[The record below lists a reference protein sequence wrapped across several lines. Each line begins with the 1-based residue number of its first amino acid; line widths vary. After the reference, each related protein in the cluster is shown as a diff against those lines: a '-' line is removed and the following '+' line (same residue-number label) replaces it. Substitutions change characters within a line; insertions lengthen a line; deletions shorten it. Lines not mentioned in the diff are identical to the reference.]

1 MALFEIDPQLLP
13 NLKLGL
19 HSFQIILGFLA
30 WCLEIAVFRG
40 DTSRIVGLN
49 GWTFA
54 VCFLSIPGWIY
65 LIMTPRFERTRRF
78 ANPYVMLGIDG
89 LFIVLWLSAFS
100 TQAAYNSSGQ
110 CGGSC
115 GISKAIVAVG
125 VFVTL
130 LWIGTAFLSAY
141 TLQYY
146 NFHGTL
152 PGYDSRKIGGSDNID
167 PDKAAFSMAPHDE
180 EAYERVNMDDHD
192 APGYDDHHT
201 TMNSRYGDNTPYN
214 ADDFDDPNR
223 YGALPPRS
231 NSGPLF
237 DSETEYHGS
246 NLGSNLS
253 TDFGTHKTP
262 SPGPYSGRHSDT
274 YADGPVQF
282 PSADYDRIEH

>member
-1 MALFEIDPQLLP
+1 MALFEIDPQILP

-54 VCFLSIPGWIY
+54 VCFLSIPAWIY

-78 ANPYVMLGIDG
+78 ANPYVMLAVDG
-89 LFIVLWLSAFS
+89 LFIIIWLSAFS

-115 GISKAIVAVG
+115 GISKAIVAAG

-130 LWIGTAFLSAY
+130 LWIATGFLSAY

-201 TMNSRYGDNTPYN
+201 SMNSRYGDNTPYN

-231 NSGPLF
+231 NSNPIF

-246 NLGSNLS
+246 NLG
-253 TDFGTHKTP
+253 TDFGKHKTP
-262 SPGPYSGRHSDT
+262 SPGPYSGNHSDT

>member
-1 MALFEIDPQLLP
+1 MALVEIDPQILP
-13 NLKLGL
+13 NLKLSL
-19 HSFQIILGFLA
+19 HSFQIILAFLA

-40 DTSRIVGLN
+40 DTSRILGTN

-54 VCFLSIPGWIY
+54 VCFLSIPAWIY
-65 LIMTPRFERTRRF
+65 LVMTPRFGRTRRF
-78 ANPYVMLGIDG
+78 ANPYIMLAVDG
-89 LFIVLWLSAFS
+89 LFIIIWISAFS
-100 TQAAYNSSGQ
+100 TQAAYNSSGS

-130 LWIGTAFLSAY
+130 LWIGTTFLSAY

-152 PGYDSRKIGGSDNID
+152 PGYDSRKISGSENID

-192 APGYDDHHT
+192 GPGAYDDHNT
-201 TMNSRYGDNTPYN
+201 SMNSRYGDNTPYN
-214 ADDFDDPNR
+214 PDDFDDPNR
-223 YGALPPRS
+223 YGALPPRT
-231 NSGPLF
+231 NSTPLF

-246 NLGSNLS
+246 ALG
-253 TDFGTHKTP
+253 TDISHHKTP
-262 SPGPYSGRHSDT
+262 SPGPYSGNHADT

-282 PSADYDRIEH
+282 PTGHYDRIES

>member
-1 MALFEIDPQLLP
+1 MALFELDPQILP

-19 HSFQIILGFLA
+19 HSFQIVLGFLVF
-30 WCLEIAVFRG
+30 CLEIAVFRG
-40 DTSRIVGLN
+40 ETSRIVGLN

-78 ANPYVMLGIDG
+78 ANPYVMLAVDG
-89 LFIVLWLSAFS
+89 LYIIIWLSAFS

-115 GISKAIVAVG
+115 GISKAVVAAG
-125 VFVTL
+125 VFATL

-146 NFHGTL
+146 NFHGSL

-192 APGYDDHHT
+192 APGAYDDHTT
-201 TMNSRYGDNTPYN
+201 TMNSRYGDSRPYN

-223 YGALPPRS
+223 YGALPPRTNS
-231 NSGPLF
+231 NPLF

-246 NLGSNLS
+246 TLGS
-253 TDFGTHKTP
+253 DFAKHKTP
-262 SPGPYSGRHSDT
+262 SPGPYSGNHSDT